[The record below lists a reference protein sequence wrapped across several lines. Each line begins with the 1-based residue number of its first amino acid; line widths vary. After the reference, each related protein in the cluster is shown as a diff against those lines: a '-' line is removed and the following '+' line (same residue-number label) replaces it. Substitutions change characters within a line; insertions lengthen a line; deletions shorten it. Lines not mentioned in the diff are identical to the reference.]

1 MRKFKVLGYFVFI
14 IILVIAP
21 FVVRNEIKWV
31 KQVARVK
38 LKFPELLGKKLIFDL
53 NSEMQLHPFANES
66 RHMSGE
72 PSFTLIKI
80 VGIGC
85 SSCYTSV
92 QNWNAFLKSHEN
104 VNDLRVI
111 FLAYG
116 EERDAFVNSLKNESF
131 PFDFIWDRDSSFI
144 EINKL
149 QHYGLQSF
157 LLNKENIIIQV
168 GDPLEDGYTS
178 RAIKKLFK

>member
-66 RHMSGE
+66 RHKAC
-72 PSFTLIKI
+72 IKR
-80 VGIGC
+80 
-85 SSCYTSV
+85 
-92 QNWNAFLKSHEN
+92 E
-104 VNDLRVI
+104 
-111 FLAYG
+111 
-116 EERDAFVNSLKNESF
+116 
-131 PFDFIWDRDSSFI
+131 
-144 EINKL
+144 
-149 QHYGLQSF
+149 
-157 LLNKENIIIQV
+157 
-168 GDPLEDGYTS
+168 
-178 RAIKKLFK
+178 